1 MLKRDNQSEKHL
13 VVGSL
18 EVIGDIRGKGVKA
31 IRDRIESLANSVTVQ
46 ANQMKDYWK
55 EVASDGY
62 VTSAEKKTLR
72 KEWNEIETV
81 HSAIMSAVEGASLQS
96 SVEWSLYSKAYRDLE
111 EYLFVTLRL
120 FDSMSKSQ
128 PIPAPDE
135 FSGRYE
141 EYYLR
146 RQEMQTA
153 LMNGIAEGAIEQAAS
168 SGHLAPDYR
177 GPYITEDAVI
187 SSLQE
192 GELKSGDWIMW
203 GGETIS
209 TELTAGGRFVK
220 SFLYRADKIEG
231 VIIWSELTPDELD
244 EQGFPRYSKQYMQA
258 LTDILSTQE
267 AGSGYFSTV
276 FASAF
281 FANSAAIS
289 ALQTKTITLQA
300 DGGEL
305 MTSDYVSGGEHG
317 FRFMSDSNAELRGL
331 EYPVELN
338 GAVHIGGRCVID
350 GDARVS
356 GEINARTG
364 EFSAACIFKGA
375 IISGPLEL
383 SNTSS
388 PGLTLDFR
396 NVDGIT
402 AYRILTEKG
411 VRQDVVYNTNPDLS
425 FFVYSFGR
433 SRIFSFSWRNIG
445 DEQYPEVEISGTYED
460 EFSSGV
466 YRETAGMYSIVRR
479 MYLTQTDPNSFTMK
493 LKNLP
498 KTKPEEKNSV
508 WNNNGTLCIVE

>member
-18 EVIGDIRGKGVKA
+18 EVIGDIKGKGVKT
-31 IRDRIESLANSVTVQ
+31 IKDRIESLSNSVTAQ
-46 ANQMKDYWK
+46 ATQLKNYWNDI
-55 EVASDGY
+55 ASDGY
-62 VTSAEKKTLR
+62 ITSIEKKTLK
-72 KEWNEIETV
+72 KEWNEIETIR
-81 HSAIMSAVEGASLQS
+81 SAIMSAVEGTSLESSSEWASYTQ
-96 SVEWSLYSKAYRDLE
+96 AYRDLE
-111 EYLFVTLRL
+111 EYLFVTLKL
-120 FDSMSKSQ
+120 FDSMAKAQ
-128 PIPAPDE
+128 PIPDPSG
-135 FSGRYE
+135 FSSKYE
-141 EYYLR
+141 TYYLR
-146 RQEMQTA
+146 QQEMQNA
-153 LMNGIAEGAIEQAAS
+153 LMNGIAEEAIEQAAS

-177 GPYITEDAVI
+177 GPYSTEESVAN
-187 SSLQE
+187 SLQQ
-192 GELKSGDWIMW
+192 GELSPGDWIMW

-209 TELTAGGRFVK
+209 TQMTSSGRFVK
-220 SFLYRADKIEG
+220 SYLYRADKIDG
-231 VIIWSELTPDELD
+231 AVVWSELTPDELD
-244 EQGFPRYSKQYMQA
+244 GQGYPRYSRQYMQA

-267 AGSGYFSTV
+267 AGAGYFSTV

-317 FRFMSDSNAELRGL
+317 FRLMSDSNAELLGL
-331 EYPVELN
+331 DYPVELN
-338 GAVHIGGRCVID
+338 GAVHIGGVCVID
-350 GDARVS
+350 GDASVTGDIR
-356 GEINARTG
+356 AKTG
-364 EFSAACIFKGA
+364 EFSAACVFKGA
-375 IISGPLEL
+375 ISSGPLEL

-411 VRQDVVYNTNPDLS
+411 VSQDVVYNMNPDLS
-425 FFVYSFGR
+425 FFVYSFGQ

-445 DEQYPEVEISGTYED
+445 DERYPELEISGTYED
-460 EFSSGV
+460 EFGSGV

-479 MYLTQTDPNSFTMK
+479 MYLTQTDPSSFTMK

-498 KTKPEEKNSV
+498 KTKPQEKGIV